1 MQKRQIKVGN
11 SALAVGSGDRSE
23 GEEGVG
29 SGGRKIFIQRLCTL
43 AHFVVVPRE
52 AQARRKP
59 SSWRLI
65 PNFQFPNP

>member
-43 AHFVVVPRE
+43 AHFVVVPLRH
-52 AQARRKP
+52 KLGV
-59 SSWRLI
+59 SLVHGV
-65 PNFQFPNP
+65 